1 MRRYDRGHTTYM
13 KINTYTVHVYIY
25 VVFAG
30 TNKSRSCVSQSNQTG
45 KEGRRLTGVHS
56 HGFCIHDHLRTA
68 TYVIYNLIIICVLW
82 M

>member
-45 KEGRRLTGVHS
+45 KEGRRLTGVVTGS
-56 HGFCIHDHLRTA
+56 AYTTIYVQLR
-68 TYVIYNLIIICVLW
+68 